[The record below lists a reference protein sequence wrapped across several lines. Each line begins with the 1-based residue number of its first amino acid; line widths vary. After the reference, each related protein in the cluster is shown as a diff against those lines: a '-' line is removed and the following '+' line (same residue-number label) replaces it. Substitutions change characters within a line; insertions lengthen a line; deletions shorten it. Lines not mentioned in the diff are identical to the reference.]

1 MFDSAFCLLAQGD
14 VITTWLTPIWLLAL
28 GVALGFVLAL
38 LFLVKIHLFSK
49 VSFFS
54 KIAENRVARILLG
67 TVFAAA
73 MVGIYIAFYFWAYGS
88 NQDLDFTL
96 SEFDYYQLALPL
108 SFVVPLALLIGIGC
122 WKLFSQRGADEAFA
136 LVREGFLAWTTVICI
151 SMTCFATLGVVLGAF
166 NGFGFLKIADDVPG
180 MINSIQRYPIT
191 GIYGKSVTIPPT
203 ADTEGG
209 TRVPVELRGEE
220 VTLIR
225 VASDQKIEIAAEP
238 LGGHLAGNLIFGAPA
253 TSIDE
258 PVGQFRRPGQQ
269 SWIPDGDV
277 SSFYIANRGKRDATV
292 NLQWRLDPIYRQV
305 WLVPYSAFCV
315 LTLYVLYLVLAVNF
329 PKVAAISLSTFKTE
343 VSQPLFWLILVIGF
357 VFVIG
362 SVYVP
367 YNTFGE
373 DIKMYKDSGLTLIRV
388 LAIFMAIW
396 AASKSV
402 AEEIEGRTALTVLS
416 KPVGRRQFILGKFS
430 GISLAIGVLFILLGL
445 TFVIFVAYK
454 PIYDSVETAK
464 DAVDWQLCFLESIQ
478 IIPAIVLSFLEV
490 IIFVAI
496 SVAISTRLGIL
507 PNFLVCF
514 AIYVLGHLTPLIVQ
528 STDVVQAFQP
538 VVVFG
543 NVVAVVFPVLNHFD
557 VQAAINTNNSIPM
570 EYLGWSTIYCTLY
583 GGIALLL
590 ALVLFEDRDLA

>member
-1 MFDSAFCLLAQGD
+1 MFDSAFCLLAQGN
-14 VITTWLTPIWLLAL
+14 VITTWLTPIWLLSL
-28 GVALGFVLAL
+28 GVAVGFVLAL
-38 LFLVKIHLFSK
+38 LFLAKIHLFSK
-49 VSFFS
+49 VSFFA
-54 KIAENRVARILLG
+54 KIAENRLARILLG
-67 TVFAAA
+67 TVIAAA
-73 MVGIYIAFYFWAYGS
+73 MVGIYVAFYFWAYGS
-88 NQDLDFTL
+88 NQDLDFAI
-96 SEFDYYQLALPL
+96 SKFDYYQLALPL
-108 SFVVPLALLIGIGC
+108 SFVVPIALLIGIGC
-122 WKLFSQRGADEAFA
+122 WTLFSKRGADEAFA
-136 LVREGFLAWTTVICI
+136 LVREGFLSWATVICI

-166 NGFGFLKIADDVPG
+166 NGFGFVKIADDVPG
-180 MINSIQRYPIT
+180 MINSIQRYPIS
-191 GIYGKSVTIPPT
+191 GVYGTSVTIPPT

-225 VASDQKIEIAAEP
+225 VASDQKIEIAAQP
-238 LGGHLAGNLIFGAPA
+238 LGSHLSGNMIFGAPA

-277 SSFYIANRGKRDATV
+277 TSFYIANRGKRDASV

-305 WLVPYSAFCV
+305 WLVLYSAFCV
-315 LTLYVLYLVLAVNF
+315 FMLYVLYLVLAVNC

-343 VSQPLFWLILVIGF
+343 VSQPLFWLILAIGF

-445 TFVIFVAYK
+445 TFITFVAYK
-454 PIYDSVETAK
+454 PIYDAVETAK
-464 DAVDWQLCFLESIQ
+464 DAVEWQQCFMESIQ

-490 IIFVAI
+490 VIFVAI

-557 VQAAINTNNSIPM
+557 VQVAINTNNPVPM
-570 EYLGWSTIYCTLY
+570 EYLGWSTIYCFLY